1 MAKIYDIKV
10 LRAEYEKNKKEEE
23 SAKFHLLIRWENKDG
38 SEYREINH
46 YNELDDLTDDLKQ
59 NKMDLFV
66 EHYRSYP
73 SPILLC
79 VDFGGTPL
87 YLSTVL
93 SSMTIG
99 QIIAQIIDTINNV
112 LDYSRRN

>member
-1 MAKIYDIKV
+1 MAKVYDIKA
-10 LRAEYEKNKKEEE
+10 LRAEYEKNKKEKE
-23 SAKFHLLIRWENKDG
+23 SVKFHLLIRWENKDG

-59 NKMDLFV
+59 NKMDLFT

-79 VDFGGTPL
+79 VDFGDTPL
-87 YLSTVL
+87 YVSTVYGR
-93 SSMTIG
+93 MTAGEIMH
-99 QIIAQIIDTINNV
+99 QIVDTAKSV
-112 LDYSRRN
+112 LDLSRRS